1 MHASPRPRRPL
12 GRAVFRPPR
21 ALGVI
26 TGGALA
32 AWALVFALLATV
44 AAAGA
49 PAEFKTFLAWV
60 VASVLFALA
69 VLFGYWAY
77 CLWTLTYTIERAAL
91 AIRWGF
97 RTVLVPIDSIQ
108 RMVPGRTL
116 TLGKVRGI
124 TWWGCHVGEV
134 SIPRIGPTL
143 VFSTHSA
150 ADEVLYILTGQ
161 NAYALTVLDQASF
174 AEEIQQRAAMG
185 PVIGRPPVSSISGV
199 GSLSFWTDRV
209 LIGGTALAALVCVIL
224 VGYVFSRY
232 PGMPEVVPLN
242 FPSFGGVARAG
253 NKSEILRVAYLGA
266 GILGANVVLGALAHH
281 RERAAGVWLVATAVI
296 LQAVLLGAAIVAISR
311 TT

>member
-1 MHASPRPRRPL
+1 MHASPRQRRPL

-32 AWALVFALLATV
+32 AWALVFALLAAV

-60 VASVLFALA
+60 VVTVLVLLGL
-69 VLFGYWAY
+69 LFGYWAY
-77 CLWTLTYTIERAAL
+77 CLYTLTYTIERAAL

-108 RMVPGRTL
+108 RMVPGRTV

-134 SIPRIGPTL
+134 QVPRIGPTL

-161 NAYALTVLDQASF
+161 NAYALTVLDQAAF

-185 PVIGRPPVSSISGV
+185 PVVGRPPVSSVSGV
-199 GSLSFWTDRV
+199 GSMSFWTDRV
-209 LIGGTALAALVCVIL
+209 LIGGTAIAALLCVIV
-224 VGYVFSRY
+224 VGYVFARY
-232 PGMPEVVPLN
+232 PGLPEVVPLH
-242 FPSFGGVARAG
+242 FPSFGSVARAG
-253 NKSEILRVAYLGA
+253 NKSELLRIAYLGA
-266 GILGANVVLGALAHH
+266 GILGANVFLGALAHQ
-281 RERAAGVWLVATAVI
+281 RERAAGVWLIATAVI
-296 LQAVLLGAAIVAISR
+296 LQSVLLGAAIVAISR
-311 TT
+311 TS

>member
-1 MHASPRPRRPL
+1 MHASPRSRRPL

-32 AWALVFALLATV
+32 AWALVFALMAIL

-49 PAEFKTFLAWV
+49 PAEFKTFVAWV
-60 VASVLFALA
+60 VAAVLVALGILFA
-69 VLFGYWAY
+69 YWAY
-77 CLWTLTYTIERAAL
+77 CLWTLAYTIERAAL

-116 TLGKVRGI
+116 ALGKVRGI
-124 TWWGCHVGEV
+124 TWWGCHVGEA

-150 ADEVLYILTGQ
+150 ADEVLYILTSQ

-185 PVIGRPPVSSISGV
+185 PVVGRPPVSSISGV

-209 LIGGTALAALVCVIL
+209 LIGGTAIGALICAVL

-232 PGMPEVVPLN
+232 PGLPEVVPLH
-242 FPSFGGVARAG
+242 FPSLGGVARAG
-253 NKSEILRVAYLGA
+253 NKGELLRVAYLGA
-266 GILGANVVLGALAHH
+266 GILGANVVIGAIAHQ
-281 RERAAGVWLVATAVI
+281 RERAAGVWLVASAVI
-296 LQAVLLGAAIVAISR
+296 LQGVLLAAAIVAISR
-311 TT
+311 TS